1 MLKALKRVPEALV
14 AFENVVKRSPQS
26 AAATKALGELQALA
40 PNSPVVAQYSNRI
53 TSPPDADLFSTE
65 RYRAGIQAL
74 EQQYLGGVEEG
85 PEVVWLEKM
94 MRRLV
99 QANELPQ
106 RVPFRVKFAKTPMVN
121 AFATPHGVMYVTK
134 GFLDHIKKHFPTVAM
149 DENNPYI
156 AGVMAHELAHVIKGH
171 IVNRDL
177 FRKALEQTGKEMDPT
192 LFRLTTRLNEIE
204 ADREG
209 FLYALAAGYNPNAM
223 VEWMEAAALEVGDPP
238 PMEDHPTFDERVGF
252 LLDFWT
258 NDVRFAWQAFEVGT
272 EALQDAQ
279 KLEHKDLGA
288 ARAKYD
294 VAATELDR
302 YVRFF
307 RVSKEAWNNL
317 AIAQTKLGVIDQG
330 NVSPLA
336 KWNTP
341 LSVEKDLAM
350 KLPAIKRK
358 KRGPSG
364 QDEVFLAR
372 AKESLQRAIELDGK
386 YAKAWLNLAA
396 VEIGLKDNAGPEAAL
411 AKAKQFGADKEVV
424 AILAGVLSAETG
436 KLDEAIAQFETAAK
450 GGDNRAQY
458 CLALAKQAKG
468 DKAGAKVAFE
478 AFLTKEPKGF
488 AVGAERGAQ
497 RGQRPVGNR
506 RPEGNRQGS
515 AACRFGIR
523 PRPAGRSVF
532 GPGKSAAICEHAY
545 GRAFSPCG
553 PRTPLASCCRA
564 TEGAPRCP
572 TPAKFSAWCACFA

>member
-1 MLKALKRVPEALV
+1 
-14 AFENVVKRSPQS
+14 
-26 AAATKALGELQALA
+26 
-40 PNSPVVAQYSNRI
+40 
-53 TSPPDADLFSTE
+53 
-65 RYRAGIQAL
+65 
-74 EQQYLGGVEEG
+74 
-85 PEVVWLEKM
+85 
-94 MRRLV
+94 
-99 QANELPQ
+99 
-106 RVPFRVKFAKTPMVN
+106 
-121 AFATPHGVMYVTK
+121 
-134 GFLDHIKKHFPTVAM
+134 
-149 DENNPYI
+149 
-156 AGVMAHELAHVIKGH
+156 
-171 IVNRDL
+171 
-177 FRKALEQTGKEMDPT
+177 MDPT

-272 EALQDAQ
+272 EALEEAQ

-294 VAATELDR
+294 LAANELDR

-341 LSVEKDLAM
+341 LSVEKELAM

-396 VEIGLKDNAGPEAAL
+396 VEIGLKENGEAEKAL
-411 AKAKQFGADKEVV
+411 AKAKQYGADKEVV

-436 KLDEAIAQFETAAK
+436 KLDEAIAQFEAAAK

-478 AFLTKEPKGF
+478 AFLTKEPKGSPW
-488 AVGAERGAQ
+488 AQSAERNVA
-497 RGQRPVGNR
+497 
-506 RPEGNRQGS
+506 S
-515 AACRFGIR
+515 AM
-523 PRPAGRSVF
+523 
-532 GPGKSAAICEHAY
+532 
-545 GRAFSPCG
+545 
-553 PRTPLASCCRA
+553 
-564 TEGAPRCP
+564 
-572 TPAKFSAWCACFA
+572 